1 MTQGGAGG
9 NPKPNIRVHEFI
21 YTKPYKG
28 EIVVF
33 CYILTLSCLSKK
45 LELHETFLEIEN
57 PWLTNA
63 EDRSVAQEV
72 GIHTR
77 VDSGPAP
84 SPGKFRQPVPEAP
97 SSGDSSQTFSM
108 SSVECLHITSPLSS
122 SISETKCAQSANI
135 NCLLCALKGIGTL
148 AY

>member
-9 NPKPNIRVHEFI
+9 NPKPNIRVREFI

-33 CYILTLSCLSKK
+33 CYILTLSCLLKK

-84 SPGKFRQPVPEAP
+84 APGEVQAACPR
-97 SSGDSSQTFSM
+97 SSLLRG
-108 SSVECLHITSPLSS
+108 L
-122 SISETKCAQSANI
+122 ISDLQHEFC
-135 NCLLCALKGIGTL
+135 
-148 AY
+148 